1 MALCCYIAVEYLLSQ
16 ILTNIDIATAAFN
29 LTIGKTKHLEIMT
42 KMREMKAMTMMV
54 GWCSLSHAFGR
65 KVKREEKHFCMYVA
79 HWCD

>member
-1 MALCCYIAVEYLLSQ
+1 MSSI
-16 ILTNIDIATAAFN
+16 AAFN
-29 LTIGKTKHLEIMT
+29 LAIGKTKHLEIMT

-79 HWCD
+79 HWCYKLMDGRQDGWMDESPGL